1 MKIVI
6 AAGGTGGHIF
16 PALSVALQF
25 RKTCEKVSFL
35 WIGTTRSREVELCE
49 RYGIPI
55 VLLDVAGIERKISL
69 KTVGALVN
77 FIMELFRM
85 RSLFIKIKP
94 SAIIAFG
101 GYVCAPVLG
110 AARLASVPYFIHE
123 QNTVA
128 GIVNR
133 IFSSAARQ
141 VFLGFPIVG
150 GKKLRGKTMQSG
162 TPVRVCEQSYEKF
175 SYPFGFNRKKKT
187 ILICG
192 GSQGAQSMNTCCIGP
207 VQRWLAQGYQVVW
220 QTGNAGYT
228 EVVNNVGSKGKKKG
242 EVFIFPLI
250 DDLYPY
256 YAAAKA
262 VIGRA
267 GASTLAEI
275 AYFGL
280 PCVLVPLPWATEN
293 HQWMNAGVVETQG
306 WGIRVKQDEQCCTH
320 LEQAVKHILND
331 AGMYETMSKKA
342 LDHSPADAAKTI
354 VDTIVG
360 RMNG

>member
-25 RKTCEKVSFL
+25 KKTYDTASFL

-49 RYGIPI
+49 RHGIPI
-55 VLLDVAGIERKISL
+55 VLLDVAGIERKITL
-69 KTVGALVN
+69 KTMGALVN
-77 FIMELFRM
+77 FMMEMFRM
-85 RSLFIKIKP
+85 RSLFVKNRP
-94 SAIIAFG
+94 EAIIAFG

-110 AARLASVPYFIHE
+110 AACLASVPYFIHE
-123 QNTVA
+123 QNTVP

-141 VFLGFPIVG
+141 VFLGFPIM
-150 GKKLRGKTMQSG
+150 GKKRLRGRTMISG
-162 TPVRVCEQSYEKF
+162 TPVRASEQGYEKY
-175 SYPFGFNRKKKT
+175 SYPYGFIRKRKT

-192 GSQGAQSMNTCCIGP
+192 GSQGAQSMNSCLIGP
-207 VQRWLAQGYQVVW
+207 VKRWVGQGFQVVW
-220 QTGNAGYT
+220 QTGNAGYA
-228 EVVNNVGSKGKKKG
+228 EVVRSVGSKG
-242 EVFIFPLI
+242 EAFIFPSI

-280 PCVLVPLPWATEN
+280 PCVLIPLPWATEN

-306 WGIRVKQDEQCCTH
+306 WGIRVKQDEQCCSRV
-320 LEQAVKHILND
+320 EQAITNILTD
-331 AGMYETMSKKA
+331 EGMFETMSRKA
-342 LDHSPADAAKTI
+342 LDHSPANAAKTI
-354 VDTIVG
+354 VETIVSKIS
-360 RMNG
+360 R

>member
-25 RKTCEKVSFL
+25 RKTYDNISFL

-49 RYGIPI
+49 RHGIPI
-55 VLLDVAGIERKISL
+55 VLLDVAGVERKITV

-77 FIMELFRM
+77 FMMELFRM
-85 RSLFIKIKP
+85 RSLFIRNRP
-94 SAIIAFG
+94 GAIIAFG

-123 QNTVA
+123 QNTVP
-128 GIVNR
+128 GLVNR

-141 VFLGFPIVG
+141 VFLGFPIM
-150 GKKLRGKTMQSG
+150 GKKRLRGRTMVSG
-162 TPVRVCEQSYEKF
+162 TPVRESEKGYEKY
-175 SYPFGFNRKKKT
+175 SYPYGFNRKKKI

-192 GSQGAQSMNTCCIGP
+192 GSQGAQSMNSCLTGP
-207 VQRWLAQGYQVVW
+207 VQRWVAQGFQVVW
-220 QTGNAGYT
+220 QTGNAGYA
-228 EVVNNVGSKGKKKG
+228 EVVRSVGSRG
-242 EVFIFPLI
+242 ELFVFPSI

-256 YAAAKA
+256 YAVAKA

-280 PCVLVPLPWATEN
+280 PCVLIPLPWAAEN
-293 HQWMNAGVVETQG
+293 HQWMNAGVAEAQG
-306 WGIRVKQDEQCCTH
+306 WGIRVKQDEQCCAQV
-320 LEQAVKHILND
+320 EQAIKRIMADTGVF
-331 AGMYETMSKKA
+331 ETMSRNA
-342 LDHSPADAAKTI
+342 LDHSPANAAKTI
-354 VDTIVG
+354 VETIAS
-360 RMNG
+360 RING